1 MKIQI
6 LKTAIICG
14 LIMLLTALMLFGL
27 KQCKDNGDK
36 LAGYENNW
44 IALSNENSKN
54 AKSAKMYQ
62 MKVSQ
67 LTYINDS
74 IMSAMDS
81 VRRTLKVKD
90 SKLKGMGYIKSRVI
104 IRDTIMLKQTIP
116 KGAIPVNID
125 TVINKKWYQIE
136 IDYRGSKCDDC
147 NDTLVVSPRLTSE
160 KYVTVSVTKEFV
172 DTPKKIWLFRI
183 FQKKRD
189 VVDVNIQ
196 ESNPYIYSDTNKF
209 VEIVK

>member
-1 MKIQI
+1 MKRTRIEIIVACI
-6 LKTAIICG
+6 L
-14 LIMLLTALMLFGL
+14 LLFILLYCARRCQSNLA
-27 KQCKDNGDK
+27 K
-36 LAGYENNW
+36 LEGYENNW

-62 MKVSQ
+62 LKVSQ

-116 KGAIPVNID
+116 KGATPIDID

>member
-1 MKIQI
+1 MKRTCIEIIVACI
-6 LKTAIICG
+6 LLFI
-14 LIMLLTALMLFGL
+14 LLFCVR
-27 KQCKDNGDK
+27 QCQSNLAK
-36 LAGYENNW
+36 LEGYETNW
-44 IALSNENSKN
+44 IALSNENNKN
-54 AKSAKMYQ
+54 AKSSKVYEL
-62 MKVSQ
+62 KVSQ

-116 KGAIPVNID
+116 KGATPIDID

>member
-1 MKIQI
+1 MNRTCIEIIVACI
-6 LKTAIICG
+6 LLFI
-14 LIMLLTALMLFGL
+14 LLFCVR
-27 KQCKDNGDK
+27 QCQSNIAK
-36 LAGYENNW
+36 LEGYENNW

-62 MKVSQ
+62 LKVSQ

-116 KGAIPVNID
+116 KGATPIDID

>member
-1 MKIQI
+1 MKRTCIEIIVACI
-6 LKTAIICG
+6 LLFI
-14 LIMLLTALMLFGL
+14 LLFCVR
-27 KQCKDNGDK
+27 QCQSNLAK
-36 LAGYENNW
+36 LEGYETNW
-44 IALSNENSKN
+44 IALSNENNKN
-54 AKSAKMYQ
+54 AKSSKMYQ
-62 MKVSQ
+62 LKVSQ

-116 KGAIPVNID
+116 KGATPIDID

>member
-1 MKIQI
+1 MKRTCIEIIVACI
-6 LKTAIICG
+6 LLFI
-14 LIMLLTALMLFGL
+14 LLFCVR
-27 KQCKDNGDK
+27 QCQSNIAK
-36 LAGYENNW
+36 LEGYENNW

-54 AKSAKMYQ
+54 AKSAKIYQ
-62 MKVSQ
+62 LKVSQ

-116 KGAIPVNID
+116 KGATPIDID